1 MFAALGRFTF
11 QYRWFIAL
19 AYLALVAPAVWLS
32 TGLFERLVGGGFE
45 DRSSESYAVYAG
57 LEQEIKVGGADLLA
71 LYTAAEG
78 TTVDDIEGYTAALEA
93 LARIEKDAGVV
104 STASWYTTQA
114 PQLITKDKHR
124 TFVLIA
130 LRGDDGVKG
139 ATMKRLA
146 PLMEAPPLSLQLGGV
161 IPVNLAVTET
171 IASDLQ
177 RAEAIAFPITAFLLL
192 LFFGSGASASLPLAL
207 GAFSIAMALAA
218 LRILTYAT
226 PVSVFAVNLV
236 TLLGLGLAIDY
247 SLFMV
252 NRYREEL
259 QRGLAARVPA
269 GTPTKVSLTSSS
281 LPSDVEAAVVKTV
294 STTGR
299 AVAFSG
305 ITVAASLCGLF
316 AFPQMFLRSMA
327 IGGIIVALGAVA
339 LAVTLLPALLAIFG
353 RHINALKVPGIRTDL
368 KEPEKTFWFR
378 VALAVMKRPIL
389 IAVCVAVPLIL
400 VGTPFLRFNPSFP
413 DYRVLPPDMPAFIA
427 NDILDK
433 EFQGKQISPV
443 DVLVA
448 TPTRALDRQN
458 LEKLYDLSQR
468 MEKMA
473 NVTQVSG
480 LFTLL
485 PGVPK
490 DVLLDKLSLAK
501 DKQDPQAQM
510 GIDAFSN
517 GNYFR
522 FAILLDTPLNDA
534 KSIALVREIRS
545 WEIEGLDIKIGGPT
559 AFLVDLKDT
568 LVDKSPTMIAIV
580 CLVMFIVLFLV
591 FGSVTLPIKAMVMN
605 ALSLTA
611 SFGAIVWVFQDG
623 RFSNALQYVPL
634 GISDCT
640 APLLMFSIV
649 FGLSMDYEVLLL
661 SRIREEYVRGG
672 DNEKAVAYGLARTGS
687 LITRAALLLF
697 VVIVAFGTSHIIFMK
712 SLGLGMALAILLDAT
727 IVRGLLVPALMKL
740 MGKWNWWAPAPLVA
754 AWKKLGLSDLDHD

>member
-11 QYRWFIAL
+11 RQRWLIAL
-19 AYLALVAPAVWLS
+19 VYLALVGPAIWLS

-57 LEQEIKVGGADLLA
+57 LEEQIKVGGADLLA
-71 LYTAAEG
+71 LYTAPEG
-78 TTVDDIEGYTAALEA
+78 STVDDIEGYTAALEA
-93 LARIEKDAGVV
+93 LARIEKDPGVV

-114 PQLITKDKHR
+114 PQLINKDKSR

-130 LRGDDGVKG
+130 LRGDDGVKA
-139 ATMKRLA
+139 ATMKRLT
-146 PLMEAPPLSLQLGGV
+146 PLMEAPPLTLQLGGV
-161 IPVNLAVTET
+161 IPVNAAVTET

-207 GAFSIAMALAA
+207 GALSIAMALAA
-218 LRILTYAT
+218 LRILTHVT

-259 QRGLAARVPA
+259 QKRRADPSSIPT
-269 GTPTKVSLTSSS
+269 GTTVTK
-281 LPSDVEAAVVKTV
+281 PSDLENVEAAVVHTV

-353 RHINALKVPGIRTDL
+353 MRINALKVPGMRTDV
-368 KEPEKTFWFR
+368 KDPEKSFWFR
-378 VALAVMKRPIL
+378 VALVVMKRPVL
-389 IAVCVAVPLIL
+389 VAVAVAVPLIL

-443 DVLVA
+443 DVLVV
-448 TPTRALDRQN
+448 TPTRALDREN
-458 LEKLYDLSQR
+458 LEKLYELSQR
-468 MEKMA
+468 MEKLP

-480 LFTLL
+480 LFTLI
-485 PGVPK
+485 PDVPK
-490 DVLLDKLSLAK
+490 DVLLDKLSLPK

-522 FAILLDTPLNDA
+522 FALLLDSPLNDP

-545 WEIEGLDIKIGGPT
+545 WEVEGLDIKTGGPT
-559 AFLVDLKDT
+559 AFLIDLKDT
-568 LVDKSPTMIAIV
+568 LVDKSPTMILIV
-580 CLVMFIVLFLV
+580 CVVMFVVLFLV
-591 FGSVTLPIKAMVMN
+591 FGSVTLPIKAMIMN

-623 RFSNALQYVPL
+623 RFANILHYVPL

-754 AWKKLGLSDLDHD
+754 AWKKMGLSDLEHD

>member
-11 QYRWFIAL
+11 KYRWIIAL
-19 AYLALVAPAVWLS
+19 VYAVLVAPAVYLS

-45 DRSSESYAVYAG
+45 DRGSESYAVYAG
-57 LEQEIKVGGADLLA
+57 LEEKIKVGGADLLA
-71 LYTAAEG
+71 LYTAPSG
-78 TTVDDIEGYTAALEA
+78 STVDDIEGYTAALEA
-93 LARIEKDAGVV
+93 LARIEKDPGVV

-114 PQLITKDKHR
+114 QQLINKDKSR

-130 LRGDDGVKG
+130 LRGDDGVKA
-139 ATMKRLA
+139 ATMKRLT
-146 PLMEAPPLSLQLGGV
+146 PLMEAPPLTLQLGGV
-161 IPVNLAVTET
+161 IPVNAAVTET

-207 GAFSIAMALAA
+207 GALSIAMALAA
-218 LRILTYAT
+218 LRILTHVT

-259 QRGLAARVPA
+259 QKRRADPNSIPT
-269 GTPTKVSLTSSS
+269 GTTITQA
-281 LPSDVEAAVVKTV
+281 SDLEKVEAAVVHTV
-294 STTGR
+294 TTTGR

-353 RHINALKVPGIRTDL
+353 MRINALKVPGMRTDV
-368 KEPEKTFWFR
+368 KEPEKSFWFR
-378 VALAVMKRPIL
+378 VALIVMKRPIL
-389 IAVCVAVPLIL
+389 VAFVVAVPLIL

-443 DVLVA
+443 DVLVV
-448 TPTRALDRQN
+448 TPTRALDRDN
-458 LEKLYDLSQR
+458 LEKLYALSQR
-468 MEKMA
+468 MEKLP

-480 LFTLL
+480 LFTLI
-485 PGVPK
+485 PDVPK
-490 DVLLDKLSLAK
+490 DVLLDKLSLPK
-501 DKQDPQAQM
+501 EKQDPQAQM

-522 FAILLDTPLNDA
+522 FAILLDTPLNDPA
-534 KSIALVREIRS
+534 SIALVREIRT
-545 WEIEGLDIKIGGPT
+545 WEIEGLDVKTGGPT
-559 AFLVDLKDT
+559 AFLIDLKDT
-568 LVDKSPTMIAIV
+568 LVDKSPTMILIV
-580 CLVMFIVLFLV
+580 CLVMFVVLFLV
-591 FGSVTLPIKAMVMN
+591 FGSVTLPIKAMIMN

-754 AWKKLGLSDLDHD
+754 AWKKMGLSDLEHD

>member
-1 MFAALGRFTF
+1 MFAALGRFTYKF
-11 QYRWFIAL
+11 RWAIAL
-19 AYLALVAPAVWLS
+19 LYAVLVGPAVYLS

-57 LEQEIKVGGADLLA
+57 LEDEIKVGGADLLA

-78 TTVDDIEGYTAALEA
+78 STVDDIEGYTAALEA
-93 LARIEKDAGVV
+93 LARIEKDPGVV

-114 PQLITKDKHR
+114 SQLITKDKKR

-130 LRGDDGVKG
+130 LRGDDGVKA
-139 ATMKRLA
+139 ATMKRLV
-146 PLMEAPPLSLQLGGV
+146 PLMEAPPLSLQMGGV
-161 IPVNLAVTET
+161 IPVNAAVTET

-207 GAFSIAMALAA
+207 GALSIAMALAA
-218 LRILTYAT
+218 LRLLTHVT

-259 QRGLAARVPA
+259 QKRRPLDRTGTTVPP
-269 GTPTKVSLTSSS
+269 PTRESEQA
-281 LPSDVEAAVVKTV
+281 DVEAAVVHTV

-353 RHINALKVPGIRTDL
+353 VRINALKVPGMTTDV
-368 KEPEKTFWFR
+368 KEPEKSFWFR
-378 VALAVMKRPIL
+378 VALIVMKRPL
-389 IAVCVAVPLIL
+389 LVAVAVAVPLIL

-443 DVLVA
+443 DVLVT
-448 TPTRALDRQN
+448 TPTRALDREN
-458 LEKLYDLSQR
+458 LERLYALSQR
-468 MEKMA
+468 MEKLP

-480 LFTLL
+480 LFTLI
-485 PGVPK
+485 PDVPK
-490 DVLLDKLSLAK
+490 DVLLDKLSLPK

-517 GNYFR
+517 GRFFR
-522 FAILLDTPLNDA
+522 FAILLDTPLNDPA
-534 KSIALVREIRS
+534 SIALVREIRS

-580 CLVMFIVLFLV
+580 CLVMFVVLFLV
-591 FGSVTLPIKAMVMN
+591 FGSVTLPIKAMIMN

-623 RFSNALQYVPL
+623 RFANALDYVPL

-661 SRIREEYVRGG
+661 SRIREEYVKNG

-754 AWKKLGLSDLDHD
+754 AWKKMGLSDLEHD